1 MFKSKRT
8 LWMTGNALFT
18 ALFVVVQLSTNIISN
33 NILKGS
39 IINFLLIVCVMICG
53 LSSGIFVS
61 VMSPIIAKLFGIG
74 HMWSMLPFIMLGNI
88 ALVLIWHYVGNR
100 KIKDRTIFSYLIATV
115 LSSVVKFC
123 ILYFTIAKFLVP
135 IILNIPQTQAS
146 IISASFSTVQILNSA
161 IGGIVAVLFLPLMK
175 KALRGKIYE

>member
-1 MFKSKRT
+1 MDDGKCIVYSTFCCRATFNKHHFKQYFKRHDNQFFTDSLRDDMWLIFGDICFSYVTDYSK
-8 LWMTGNALFT
+8 
-18 ALFVVVQLSTNIISN
+18 IIR
-33 NILKGS
+33 L
-39 IINFLLIVCVMICG
+39 
-53 LSSGIFVS
+53 
-61 VMSPIIAKLFGIG
+61 G

-100 KIKDRTIFSYLIATV
+100 KIKDRTILSYLIATV

-135 IILNIPQTQAS
+135 IILNLPQTQAS
-146 IISASFSTVQILNSA
+146 IISASFSTVQILTST